1 MKKLLYTISALAVLA
16 TTACR
21 KYVEISPVNVRELK
35 YTKDYQGLLYNS
47 LGLMEKNYLYP
58 LYASDEVWTA
68 DGTVWQTNLNINAGY
83 AYCWL
88 PKIWTETQEDQDW
101 ANQYTI
107 IYNTNLV
114 VNEVMS
120 SEGGTDADKIKAYAE
135 ALVHRAHAYY
145 TLVNVYAKQYDST
158 TAATDPGVPV
168 VLQTNF
174 SSNLKRV
181 SVAGVYDQIVS
192 DLQTALPN
200 LAPTPDV
207 ITNPSQAAV
216 YAMLSKVYLHKR
228 EFTKAGLYA
237 DSALQLKNTLV
248 DLNAYAA
255 APATYPG
262 KMNDPENIFSK
273 TVNGFL
279 TTVPLSND
287 LMNLFDTIN
296 DLRYKLFT
304 LPGAS
309 IGGANF
315 TNRGYYKHRL
325 VNQGIYVG
333 PKVPEMMLIKAECE
347 ARAGNTSTAVSIL
360 NNLRKKRLVTTGY
373 TDLTATDAQ
382 QALQLVI
389 TERRKELM
397 GTGARWFDQRRLQK
411 DNGFIST
418 VSRPFKGVIYTL
430 EPGSNEYTFAISDKY
445 ILLNPEIEQNPR

>member
-1 MKKLLYTISALAVLA
+1 MKQLLYTLSALAVLA

-21 KYVEISPVNVRELK
+21 KYVEISPVNVRQLK

-47 LGLMEKNYLYP
+47 FGLMEKTYLYP

-83 AYCWL
+83 AFCWL

-101 ANQYTI
+101 ASQYTI
-107 IYNTNLV
+107 IYNTNIV
-114 VNEVMS
+114 VNEVMG
-120 SEGGTDADKIKAYAE
+120 SEGGTDADKLKAYSE
-135 ALVHRAHAYY
+135 ALVHRAYAYY
-145 TLVNVYAKQYDST
+145 TLVNSYAKQYDST

-174 SSNLKRV
+174 TSSLKRV
-181 SVAGVYDQIVS
+181 SIEGVFNQIIS

-200 LAPTPDV
+200 LAGTPDV
-207 ITNPSQAAV
+207 VTNPSKAAA
-216 YAMLSKVYLHKR
+216 YAILARVYLNKR
-228 EFTKAGLYA
+228 AFTAAGLYA
-237 DSALQLKNTLV
+237 DSALQLKNTLL

-255 APATYPG
+255 APTTYPT
-262 KMNDPENIFSK
+262 KVNDPENIFSK
-273 TVNGFL
+273 TVISAP
-279 TTVPLSND
+279 TTLPFSND
-287 LMNLFDTIN
+287 LMNLFDPVN
-296 DLRYKLFT
+296 DLRYTLFT

-309 IGGANF
+309 IPASNF

-333 PKVPEMMLIKAECE
+333 PKVPEMMLIKAESE
-347 ARAGNTSTAVSIL
+347 ARAGNTASAVSIL
-360 NNLRKKRLVTTGY
+360 NALRKKRLVTTGY

-411 DNGFIST
+411 DNGFIT
-418 VSRPFKGVIYTL
+418 IVSRPFKGVTYTL
-430 EPGSNEYTFAISDKY
+430 APGSNEYTFAIADKY

>member
-1 MKKLLYTISALAVLA
+1 MKQLLYTISALAVLA

-47 LGLMEKNYLYP
+47 FLLMEKSYLYP

-68 DGTVWQTNLNINAGY
+68 DGSVWQTNLNINAGY

-101 ANQYTI
+101 ANQYSI
-107 IYNTNLV
+107 IYNTNIV

-120 SEGGTDADKIKAYAE
+120 SEGGTDADKLKAYSE

-145 TLVNVYAKQYDST
+145 TLVNIYAKQYDAT

-168 VLQTNF
+168 VLQSNF
-174 SSNLKRV
+174 TASLKRV
-181 SVAGVYDQIVS
+181 SVAGVYDQMVS

-200 LAPTPDV
+200 LAATPDV
-207 ITNPSQAAV
+207 VTNPSKAAV
-216 YAMLSKVYLHKR
+216 YAMLARVYLNER
-228 EFTKAGLYA
+228 DFTKAGLYA
-237 DSALQLKNTLV
+237 DSALQIKNTLL

-255 APATYPG
+255 APTTYPS
-262 KMNDPENIFSK
+262 KVNDPENILSK
-273 TVNGFL
+273 TATSAPGTLPF
-279 TTVPLSND
+279 SNE
-287 LMNLFDTIN
+287 LMNLFDQVN
-296 DLRYKLFT
+296 DLRYTLFT
-304 LPGAS
+304 KAGADIPAS
-309 IGGANF
+309 NF

-333 PKVPEMMLIKAECE
+333 PKVPEIMLIKAECE
-347 ARAGNTSTAVSIL
+347 ARAGNTSSAVSIL
-360 NNLRKKRLVTTGY
+360 NALRKKRLLTSGY
-373 TDLTATDAQ
+373 TDLTAADKD

-411 DNGFIST
+411 DNGFITT
-418 VSRPFKGVIYTL
+418 VSRPFKGVTYTL
-430 EPGSNEYTFAISDKY
+430 APGSNEYTFAIADKY

>member
-1 MKKLLYTISALAVLA
+1 MKQLLYTISALALLA

-47 LGLMEKNYLYP
+47 FLLMEKTYLYP

-88 PKIWTETQEDQDW
+88 PKIWSETQEDQDW
-101 ANQYTI
+101 ASQYTI
-107 IYNTNLV
+107 IYNTNIV

-120 SEGGTDADKIKAYAE
+120 SEGGSDADRIKAYSE
-135 ALVHRAHAYY
+135 ALVHRAYAYY
-145 TLVNVYAKQYDST
+145 TLVNNYAKQYDET
-158 TAATDPGVPV
+158 TAASDPGVPV
-168 VLQTNF
+168 VLQANF
-174 SSNLKRV
+174 TANLKRV
-181 SVAGVYDQIVS
+181 PVAGVYDQIVN
-192 DLQTALPN
+192 DLLTALPN

-207 ITNPSQAAV
+207 ITNPSRAAV
-216 YAMLSKVYLHKR
+216 YAILSRVYLNKR
-228 EFTKAGLYA
+228 DFTKAGLYA

-255 APATYPG
+255 APTTYPS
-262 KMNDPENIFSK
+262 KVNDPENIFSK
-273 TVNGFL
+273 TVTSAP
-279 TTVPLSND
+279 TTLPLSND
-287 LMNLFDTIN
+287 LMILFDPVN
-296 DLRYKLFT
+296 DLRYTLFT
-304 LPGAS
+304 KAGADIPAS
-309 IGGANF
+309 NF

-347 ARAGNTSTAVSIL
+347 ARAGNTSTALSML
-360 NNLRKKRLVTTGY
+360 NNLRKKRLATTGY

-418 VSRPFKGVIYTL
+418 VSRPFKGVTYSL
-430 EPGSNEYTFAISDKY
+430 APGSHEYTFAIADKY

>member
-1 MKKLLYTISALAVLA
+1 MKQLLYTISALAVLA

-47 LGLMEKNYLYP
+47 SQLMEKTYLYP

-68 DGTVWQTNLNINAGY
+68 DGAVWQTNLNINAGY

-88 PKIWTETQEDQDW
+88 PKIWTETQEDPDY
-101 ANQYTI
+101 ASQYQL
-107 IYNTNLV
+107 IYNTNIV
-114 VNEVMS
+114 INEVMS
-120 SEGGTDADKIKAYAE
+120 SEGGTEAEKLKAYSE
-135 ALVHRAHAYY
+135 ALVHRAHAYF
-145 TLVNVYAKQYDST
+145 TLVNMYANQYDPA

-174 SSNLKRV
+174 TASLKRV
-181 SVAGVYDQIVS
+181 PVEGVYNQIIS

-200 LAPTPDV
+200 LAATPDV
-207 ITNPSQAAV
+207 NTNPSKAAV
-216 YAMLSKVYLHKR
+216 YAMLSKVYLNER
-228 EFTKAGLYA
+228 DFTKAGLYA
-237 DSALQLKNTLV
+237 DSTLQLKNTLI

-255 APATYPG
+255 APTTYPN
-262 KMNDPENIFSK
+262 KSNDPETILSK
-273 TVNGFL
+273 VVSNFVL
-279 TTVPLSND
+279 TLPLSNEVV
-287 LMNLFDTIN
+287 NLFDPVN
-296 DLRYKLFT
+296 DLRYTLFT
-304 LPGAS
+304 KAGAD
-309 IGGANF
+309 IPAAYF
-315 TNRGYYKHRL
+315 TNRGTYKHRL
-325 VNQGIYVG
+325 ANQGIYVG

-347 ARAGNTSTAVSIL
+347 ARAGNTSTALNIL
-360 NNLRKKRLVTTGY
+360 NNLRKKRLLITGY

-411 DNGFIST
+411 DNGFIAT
-418 VSRPFKGVIYTL
+418 VSRPFKGVTYTL
-430 EPGSNEYTFAISDKY
+430 APGSNEYTFAIADKY

>member
-1 MKKLLYTISALAVLA
+1 MKQLLYIISALAVLT

-21 KYVEISPVNVRELK
+21 KYVEISPINVRELK

-47 LGLMEKNYLYP
+47 FQLMDKTYLYP

-68 DGTVWQTNLNINAGY
+68 DGAVWQTNLNINAGY

-88 PKIWTETQEDQDW
+88 PKLWTETQEDQDW
-101 ANQYTI
+101 AGQYSI
-107 IYNTNLV
+107 IYNTNVV

-120 SEGGTDADKIKAYAE
+120 SEGGTEADKIKAYSE

-145 TLVNVYAKQYDST
+145 TLVNIYAKQYDET

-168 VLQTNF
+168 VLQSNF
-174 SSNLKRV
+174 TASLKRV
-181 SVAGVYDQIVS
+181 PVAGVYDQIVS

-200 LAPTPDV
+200 LAATPDV
-207 ITNPSQAAV
+207 NTNPSKAAV
-216 YAMLSKVYLHKR
+216 YAMLSRVYLNKR
-228 EFTKAGLYA
+228 DFINAGLYA

-255 APATYPG
+255 APTTYPS
-262 KMNDPENIFSK
+262 KVNDPENIFPK
-273 TVNGFL
+273 TISNAPITL
-279 TTVPLSND
+279 PLSND
-287 LMNLFDTIN
+287 LMNLFDQVN
-296 DLRYKLFT
+296 DLRYALFT
-304 LPGAS
+304 KAGADIPAS
-309 IGGANF
+309 NF

-347 ARAGNTSTAVSIL
+347 ARAGNTSSAVGIL
-360 NNLRKKRLVTTGY
+360 NALRRKRLVTTGY
-373 TDLTATDAQ
+373 ADLTAADKD

-411 DNGFIST
+411 DNGFIVT
-418 VSRPFKGVIYTL
+418 VSRAFKGVTYTL
-430 EPGSNEYTFAISDKY
+430 TPGSNEYTFAIADKY

>member
-1 MKKLLYTISALAVLA
+1 MKQLLYTISALAIFA

-47 LGLMEKNYLYP
+47 FQLTEKNYLYP
-58 LYASDEVWTA
+58 VYASDEVWTA
-68 DGTVWQTNLNINAGY
+68 DGAVWQNNLNINAGY

-88 PKIWTETQEDQDW
+88 PKIWSETQEDQDW
-101 ANQYTI
+101 ASQYTL
-107 IYNTNLV
+107 IYNTNII

-120 SEGGTDADKIKAYAE
+120 SEGGTDADKIKAYSE
-135 ALVHRAHAYY
+135 ALVHRAYAYY
-145 TLVNVYAKQYDST
+145 TLVNMYAKQYDPA
-158 TAATDPGVPV
+158 TATTDPGVPV
-168 VLQTNF
+168 VLQANF
-174 SSNLKRV
+174 TSSLKRV
-181 SVAGVYDQIVS
+181 TVAGVYDQIIN

-200 LAPTPDV
+200 LSPTPEV
-207 ITNPSQAAV
+207 ITNPSKAAV
-216 YAMLSKVYLHKR
+216 YAILSRVYLNQR
-228 EFTKAGLYA
+228 DFIKAGSYA

-248 DLNAYAA
+248 DLNAYATNPTA
-255 APATYPG
+255 YPA
-262 KMNDPENIFSK
+262 KLNDPENIFSK

-279 TTVPLSND
+279 TGVPLSND
-287 LMNLFDTIN
+287 LVNLFDQTN
-296 DLRYKLFT
+296 DLRYTLFT
-304 LPGAS
+304 KAGADIPAS
-309 IGGANF
+309 NF

-347 ARAGNTSTAVSIL
+347 ARAGNTSSSVAIL
-360 NNLRKKRLVTTGY
+360 NALRRKRFTTAGY
-373 TDLTATDAQ
+373 TDLTATDPQ

-418 VSRPFKGVIYTL
+418 VNRLFKGVTYTL
-430 EPGSNEYTFAISDKY
+430 APGSNEYTFAIADKY

>member
-1 MKKLLYTISALAVLA
+1 MKQLLYTIAALAVLG

-47 LGLMEKNYLYP
+47 SGLMEKTYLYP
-58 LYASDEVWTA
+58 VFASDEAWTA

-88 PKIWTETQEDQDW
+88 PKLWTETQEDPDW
-101 ANQYTI
+101 ASQYTI

-114 VNEVMS
+114 VNEVMG
-120 SEGGTDADKIKAYAE
+120 SEGGSNADKLKAYSE
-135 ALVHRAHAYY
+135 ALVHRAYAYY
-145 TLVNVYAKQYDST
+145 TLVNYYARQYDST

-168 VLQTNF
+168 LLQTNF
-174 SSNLKRV
+174 TANLKRV
-181 SVAGVYDQIVS
+181 PVAGVYNQIVS
-192 DLQTALPN
+192 DLLTALPN
-200 LAPTPDV
+200 LAATPDV
-207 ITNPSQAAV
+207 VTNPSQSAV
-216 YAMLSKVYLHKR
+216 YAMLARVYLNQR
-228 EFTKAGLYA
+228 AFTKAGLYA

-255 APATYPG
+255 APTTYPG

-273 TVNGFL
+273 TVNGYL
-279 TTVPLSND
+279 STLPLSND
-287 LMNLFDTIN
+287 LINLFDQAN
-296 DLRYKLFT
+296 DLRYTLFT
-304 LPGAS
+304 KAGADIPVS
-309 IGGANF
+309 NF

-347 ARAGNTSTAVSIL
+347 ARAGNTASAVSIL
-360 NNLRKKRLVTTGY
+360 NALRKKRLTTTGY

-382 QALQLVI
+382 QALQLAI

-411 DNGFIST
+411 DNGFITT
-418 VSRPFKGVIYTL
+418 VSRPFKGVTYTL
-430 EPGSNEYTFAISDKY
+430 EPGSNEYTFAIADKY